1 VIDDMSDELNDQ
13 AHPPEEFQ
21 HDADGNGDYVEVG
34 KYERTVDYL
43 ETEKGHQ
50 VALRFVVMME
60 QMVPVIKSV
69 LEAKVEAQRVLPSL
83 ELRKWRMLLL
93 IRLVVFIVAVG
104 SLIYM
109 RQVGTIDPA
118 IALLIGG
125 LVAYFF
131 GYNRSQS

>member
-1 VIDDMSDELNDQ
+1 MSNELNERAQ
-13 AHPPEEFQ
+13 TGEEFE
-21 HDADGNGDYVEVG
+21 DDGGVNGEYVQVG

-43 ETEKGHQ
+43 ETERGHQ

-60 QMVPVIKSV
+60 QIVPVIKSL
-69 LEAKVEAQRVLPSL
+69 LEAKVEAQRVLPAL

-93 IRLVVFIVAVG
+93 VRLVVFIVAVG

-118 IALLIGG
+118 IALLVGG

>member
-1 VIDDMSDELNDQ
+1 MSDELNEQ
-13 AHPPEEFQ
+13 PQIGEEFN
-21 HDADGNGDYVEVG
+21 DGDMNGDYAQVG

-50 VALRFVVMME
+50 VALRIVVMME
-60 QMVPVIKSV
+60 QIVPVIKSL
-69 LEAKVEAQRVLPSL
+69 LEAKVEAQRALRAL
-83 ELRKWRMLLL
+83 QLRKWRMLLFV
-93 IRLVVFIVAVG
+93 RLVVFIVAVG

-118 IALLIGG
+118 IALLVGG

>member
-1 VIDDMSDELNDQ
+1 MSEELKQELEPESPQEEVVDDGDV
-13 AHPPEEFQ
+13 
-21 HDADGNGDYVEVG
+21 NGEYEQVG

-50 VALRFVVMME
+50 VALRFVVMLE
-60 QMVPVIKSV
+60 QIAPVIKSL
-69 LEAKVEAQRVLPSL
+69 LEAKIEAQRVRPTL
-83 ELRKWRMLLL
+83 ELRKWRMILFV
-93 IRLVVFIVAVG
+93 RLVVFIVAVG
-104 SLIYM
+104 ALIYM

-131 GYNRSQS
+131 GYSRSQS

>member
-1 VIDDMSDELNDQ
+1 MSDEVNEQAQTGEESPDDGDLNGEYMQ
-13 AHPPEEFQ
+13 
-21 HDADGNGDYVEVG
+21 VG

-50 VALRFVVMME
+50 VALRMVVMME
-60 QMVPVIKSV
+60 QIVPVIKSL
-69 LEAKVEAQRVLPSL
+69 LEAKVEAQRVLPML
-83 ELRKWRMLLL
+83 QLRKWRMLLFV
-93 IRLVVFIVAVG
+93 RLVVFIVAVG

-118 IALLIGG
+118 IALLVGG

>member
-1 VIDDMSDELNDQ
+1 MSDELNEQ
-13 AHPPEEFQ
+13 AQANEVG
-21 HDADGNGDYVEVG
+21 DDTDVNGEYVQVG

-60 QMVPVIKSV
+60 QVVPVIKSL
-69 LEAKVEAQRVLPSL
+69 LEAKVEAQKLLPAL

-93 IRLVVFIVAVG
+93 VRLVVFIVAVG

-118 IALLIGG
+118 IALLLGG

>member
-1 VIDDMSDELNDQ
+1 MSDELNEQ
-13 AHPPEEFQ
+13 AQTVEEF
-21 HDADGNGDYVEVG
+21 HDDGDVDGEYMEVG

-60 QMVPVIKSV
+60 QIVPVIKSL
-69 LEAKVEAQRVLPSL
+69 LEAKVEAQRVLPTL
-83 ELRKWRMLLL
+83 QLRKWRMLLL
-93 IRLVVFIVAVG
+93 VRLVVFVVAVG